1 MIFIGLDVHTN
12 QSYFC
17 AMDPAGK
24 CLGHHSMPTTA
35 EGFRDLIQRYRA
47 IGEVKVALEAGGTSW
62 WIGNVLT
69 EAGADVHVVNAYQLK
84 LIAHS
89 KRKTDRHDSKIL
101 ADLLRCDGLP
111 PKVYIPTENTFRLR
125 QLLKLRKSFVRLRV
139 RATVQ
144 AKSFLRQQGEKIGT
158 RDFCSKSSWNR
169 ITQEKPEL
177 DFYLSPLHDF
187 YQCAE
192 GQVLVLEKQV
202 CEMIPN
208 EDPTLQLLESIP
220 GISFHTGRILMAA
233 IGEIGRFTRSD
244 QLVSYAGLNPS
255 ERSSGEIERK
265 GSISKQG
272 RSELRD
278 ALVQGAWAILRS
290 SRPDTALLK
299 TFFYRIMHKRCSQV
313 AITALARKL
322 LVIAYQ
328 VMKSGKPF
336 DSHLYLEKKA
346 A

>member
-1 MIFIGLDVHTN
+1 MIYIGLDVHTK
-12 QSYFC
+12 QSYFY
-17 AMDPAGK
+17 AMDKAGQ
-24 CLGHHSMPTTA
+24 CLGHRSMSTTTEA
-35 EGFRDLIQRYRA
+35 FKELIRRYQVM
-47 IGEVKVALEAGGTSW
+47 GKVKVALEAGGISW
-62 WIGNVLT
+62 WIANVL
-69 EAGADVHVVNAYQLK
+69 EDAGADVHVVNAYQLK

-89 KRKTDRHDSKIL
+89 KRKTDRYDSKVL

-111 PKVYIPTENTFRLR
+111 PRVYLPTEETFRLR
-125 QLLKLRKSFVRLRV
+125 RLLKLRKSFVRLRS
-139 RATVQ
+139 RAIVQ
-144 AKSFLRQQGEKIGT
+144 AKAFLREQGEKVGG
-158 RDFCSKSSWNR
+158 RDFCSKGSWNR
-169 ITQEKPEL
+169 IAEEKPGL
-177 DFYLSPLHDF
+177 SFYLSPLHQF

-192 GQVLVLEKQV
+192 GQVLDLERQAS
-202 CEMIPN
+202 EMIADEN
-208 EDPTLQLLESIP
+208 PTLQLLESIP
-220 GISFHTGRILMAA
+220 GIGFHTGRVFMAA

-255 ERSSGEIERK
+255 ERSSGEIEQR

-272 RSELRD
+272 RSELRE
-278 ALVQGAWAILRS
+278 ALVQGAWALLRS

-299 TFFYRIMHKRCSQV
+299 KFFYRIMYKRCSQV

-336 DSHLYLEKKA
+336 DSSLYLEKA